1 MPAHTS
7 PPPKPSLAVVGAG
20 VGGLALAHKLLR
32 DTRRWPNA
40 HVTLYERK
48 PRFGGR
54 VKTVRT
60 DDGWYEA
67 GASRV
72 GDTHTRVRQFAKSVG
87 CTEVALPTSYDQ
99 RHTLPPLHARF
110 KAIHKRFVKAHG
122 EAALES
128 LTWHDVLTLEC
139 ASLAERDDLERR
151 WGFLS
156 VLTEMNAAD
165 FWAHAMP
172 QYLCKTYVTFEGG
185 LQTMVDNAVEAL
197 RTPPL
202 QARTTIEG
210 SVRVLRVDPV
220 TRNGRRRVQLT
231 VEPDV
236 DYMALPTPGA
246 PVHHHVHKRTKTYD
260 AVFLALPAEALAELE
275 GDPARYPHL
284 WSSVSRNRLLRCYAR
299 FGGGKEGRAKSTPP
313 KPSVITCCYVAQ
325 PGQTYRV
332 DLKPSQYKRLNNG
345 WQLPK
350 GHSSAGFAGRV
361 GRWDKETATDILSL
375 APEHPA
381 RKKWAKDVHTF
392 STSKRNG
399 TRRRAS
405 TASPRRPSR
414 RARSDADL
422 CKATVATTA
431 LCRCTSTHSAQWKQI
446 AYCDH
451 RHADHLYNVLRMPK
465 GLDVLRGLT
474 RDALGPAWAGFG
486 DGDTDVY
493 YWKRGTH
500 SWKPKLTAADHY
512 ARALQPD
519 AKAPWFVVGASLSHY
534 QHWME
539 GALETANDAYAKF
552 CRYTQEWWGV
562 HGRRRVRS
570 SASAT
575 DRPTRVYLHKA
586 CAHSTKRWTMADV
599 KRERWVVLDGYVY
612 DVSDMVDR
620 HPGGAALL
628 ERMRG
633 RDISDVYHRIGHSS
647 TARAWVEEGCVGV
660 LATDAQ
666 QSK

>member
-7 PPPKPSLAVVGAG
+7 PPPKPTLAIVGAG

-40 HVTLYERK
+40 YVTLYERK

-72 GDTHTRVRQFAKSVG
+72 GDTHARVRQFAKSVG

-99 RHTLPPLHARF
+99 RNTLPPLHTRF
-110 KAIHKRFVKAHG
+110 KTIHKRFVKAHG
-122 EAALES
+122 EAALAS

-165 FWAHAMP
+165 FWTHAMP

-185 LQTMVDNAVEAL
+185 LQTMVDKAVEAL

-202 QARTTIEG
+202 KARATIETL
-210 SVRVLRVDPV
+210 VRVLRVDPV
-220 TRNGRRRVQLT
+220 TRDGRRRVRLT

-246 PVHHHVHKRTKTYD
+246 PVHRHVHKRTKTYD

-299 FGGGKEGRAKSTPP
+299 FEGNKAGGSHTGVSKAAQRRRRGRGGRRRTSFTTST
-313 KPSVITCCYVAQ
+313 
-325 PGQTYRV
+325 
-332 DLKPSQYKRLNNG
+332 
-345 WQLPK
+345 
-350 GHSSAGFAGRV
+350 SSA
-361 GRWDKETATDILSL
+361 
-375 APEHPA
+375 
-381 RKKWAKDVHTF
+381 
-392 STSKRNG
+392 
-399 TRRRAS
+399 TRRRHAS
-405 TASPRRPSR
+405 TTSSASAPRRPTR

-539 GALETANDAYAKF
+539 GALETAYDAYAKF

-570 SASAT
+570 SASTA

-586 CAHSTKRWTMADV
+586 CAHPTKRWTMADV
-599 KRERWVVLDGYVY
+599 QRERWVVLDGYVY
-612 DVSDMVDR
+612 DVSGMVDR

-660 LATDAQ
+660 LATDARR
-666 QSK
+666 SK

>member
-1 MPAHTS
+1 MPVHTS
-7 PPPKPSLAVVGAG
+7 PPPQPTLAVVGAG

-110 KAIHKRFVKAHG
+110 KAIHKRFIKAHG

-139 ASLAERDDLERR
+139 TSLAERDDLERR

-172 QYLCKTYVTFEGG
+172 QYRCKTYVTFEGG

-202 QARTTIEG
+202 QARTTVEPL
-210 SVRVLRVDPV
+210 VRVLRVDPV
-220 TRNGRRRVQLT
+220 TRNGRRRVRLT

-299 FGGGKEGRAKSTPP
+299 FGGGETGKHTAGSTVAPRQRGRRGRRRT
-313 KPSVITCCYVAQ
+313 
-325 PGQTYRV
+325 
-332 DLKPSQYKRLNNG
+332 
-345 WQLPK
+345 
-350 GHSSAGFAGRV
+350 SSA
-361 GRWDKETATDILSL
+361 
-375 APEHPA
+375 
-381 RKKWAKDVHTF
+381 
-392 STSKRNG
+392 
-399 TRRRAS
+399 TRRRGS
-405 TASPRRPSR
+405 TASTRRPSR

-539 GALETANDAYAKF
+539 GALETAYDAYAKF

-647 TARAWVEEGCVGV
+647 TARAWVEEGCMGV